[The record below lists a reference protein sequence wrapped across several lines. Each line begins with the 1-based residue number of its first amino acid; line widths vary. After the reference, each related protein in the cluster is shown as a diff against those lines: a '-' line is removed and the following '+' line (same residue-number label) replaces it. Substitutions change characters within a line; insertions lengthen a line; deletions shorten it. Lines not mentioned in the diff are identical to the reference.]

1 MEIETR
7 RLADLKPA
15 DYNPRKKL
23 KPGDPEYEK
32 IARSIEEFGYCDP
45 IIINRDGT
53 IIGGHQRTQ
62 VLLDMGA
69 ETADCVVVDL
79 DPDKEKALNIALN
92 KITGSW
98 DEAKLAD
105 LIGSLDLEGYDL
117 TKTGYSEP
125 ELKSILAQVTVTP
138 DDFGQDFS
146 LPNRQHV
153 LAHTMNVTLHKQQ
166 IALIRGGACAGRKRG
181 PRRNLREHRQ
191 ERKRPQQGGAGMAQ
205 TEHKLVRER
214 RPLTSI
220 HPADYNPR
228 KELKPGDPEF
238 QNIQRSLKEFGYV
251 DPIIINK
258 DGTIIGGHQRASVLK
273 SLGYTEADCIV
284 VDLGKQDEKAL
295 NIALNKIGGQWDMSL
310 LRDALQD
317 LTLSPVDV
325 NATGYSDDELSVILG
340 DVMLEKQHEESP
352 IDRMTFTFSLEQYA
366 DLQQALQ
373 IIGAKYKPDQME
385 TFGNTNKTGNR
396 IYMVVKE
403 WVEQKKSKS
412 G

>member
-1 MEIETR
+1 
-7 RLADLKPA
+7 
-15 DYNPRKKL
+15 
-23 KPGDPEYEK
+23 
-32 IARSIEEFGYCDP
+32 
-45 IIINRDGT
+45 
-53 IIGGHQRTQ
+53 
-62 VLLDMGA
+62 
-69 ETADCVVVDL
+69 
-79 DPDKEKALNIALN
+79 
-92 KITGSW
+92 
-98 DEAKLAD
+98 
-105 LIGSLDLEGYDL
+105 
-117 TKTGYSEP
+117 
-125 ELKSILAQVTVTP
+125 
-138 DDFGQDFS
+138 
-146 LPNRQHV
+146 
-153 LAHTMNVTLHKQQ
+153 
-166 IALIRGGACAGRKRG
+166 
-181 PRRNLREHRQ
+181 
-191 ERKRPQQGGAGMAQ
+191 MAQ

-325 NATGYSDDELSVILG
+325 TGYSDDELSVILG

>member
-1 MEIETR
+1 
-7 RLADLKPA
+7 
-15 DYNPRKKL
+15 
-23 KPGDPEYEK
+23 
-32 IARSIEEFGYCDP
+32 
-45 IIINRDGT
+45 
-53 IIGGHQRTQ
+53 
-62 VLLDMGA
+62 
-69 ETADCVVVDL
+69 
-79 DPDKEKALNIALN
+79 
-92 KITGSW
+92 
-98 DEAKLAD
+98 
-105 LIGSLDLEGYDL
+105 
-117 TKTGYSEP
+117 
-125 ELKSILAQVTVTP
+125 
-138 DDFGQDFS
+138 
-146 LPNRQHV
+146 
-153 LAHTMNVTLHKQQ
+153 
-166 IALIRGGACAGRKRG
+166 
-181 PRRNLREHRQ
+181 
-191 ERKRPQQGGAGMAQ
+191 MAQ

-258 DGTIIGGHQRASVLK
+258 DGTIIGGHQRASALK

-325 NATGYSDDELSVILG
+325 SATGYSDDELSVILG

>member
-23 KPGDPEYEK
+23 KPGDPE
-32 IARSIEEFGYCDP
+32 F
-45 IIINRDGT
+45 
-53 IIGGHQRTQ
+53 
-62 VLLDMGA
+62 
-69 ETADCVVVDL
+69 
-79 DPDKEKALNIALN
+79 
-92 KITGSW
+92 
-98 DEAKLAD
+98 
-105 LIGSLDLEGYDL
+105 
-117 TKTGYSEP
+117 
-125 ELKSILAQVTVTP
+125 
-138 DDFGQDFS
+138 
-146 LPNRQHV
+146 
-153 LAHTMNVTLHKQQ
+153 Q
-166 IALIRGGACAGRKRG
+166 I
-181 PRRNLREHRQ
+181 
-191 ERKRPQQGGAGMAQ
+191 
-205 TEHKLVRER
+205 
-214 RPLTSI
+214 
-220 HPADYNPR
+220 
-228 KELKPGDPEF
+228 
-238 QNIQRSLKEFGYV
+238 IQRSLKEFGYV

-273 SLGYTEADCIV
+273 SLGYTYADCIV

>member
-1 MEIETR
+1 
-7 RLADLKPA
+7 
-15 DYNPRKKL
+15 
-23 KPGDPEYEK
+23 
-32 IARSIEEFGYCDP
+32 
-45 IIINRDGT
+45 
-53 IIGGHQRTQ
+53 
-62 VLLDMGA
+62 
-69 ETADCVVVDL
+69 
-79 DPDKEKALNIALN
+79 
-92 KITGSW
+92 
-98 DEAKLAD
+98 
-105 LIGSLDLEGYDL
+105 
-117 TKTGYSEP
+117 
-125 ELKSILAQVTVTP
+125 
-138 DDFGQDFS
+138 
-146 LPNRQHV
+146 
-153 LAHTMNVTLHKQQ
+153 
-166 IALIRGGACAGRKRG
+166 
-181 PRRNLREHRQ
+181 
-191 ERKRPQQGGAGMAQ
+191 MAQ
-205 TEHKLVRER
+205 AEHKLVRER
-214 RPLTSI
+214 RLLTSI
-220 HPADYNPR
+220 HPAEYNPR

-284 VDLGKQDEKAL
+284 VDLKKQDEKAL

-385 TFGNTNKTGNR
+385 TFGNTNRTGNR

>member
-23 KPGDPEYEK
+23 EPGDPEYEK

-53 IIGGHQRTQ
+53 IIGGHQR
-62 VLLDMGA
+62 
-69 ETADCVVVDL
+69 
-79 DPDKEKALNIALN
+79 
-92 KITGSW
+92 
-98 DEAKLAD
+98 
-105 LIGSLDLEGYDL
+105 
-117 TKTGYSEP
+117 
-125 ELKSILAQVTVTP
+125 
-138 DDFGQDFS
+138 
-146 LPNRQHV
+146 
-153 LAHTMNVTLHKQQ
+153 
-166 IALIRGGACAGRKRG
+166 
-181 PRRNLREHRQ
+181 
-191 ERKRPQQGGAGMAQ
+191 
-205 TEHKLVRER
+205 
-214 RPLTSI
+214 
-220 HPADYNPR
+220 
-228 KELKPGDPEF
+228 
-238 QNIQRSLKEFGYV
+238 
-251 DPIIINK
+251 
-258 DGTIIGGHQRASVLK
+258 ASVLK
-273 SLGYTEADCIV
+273 SLGYTYADCIV

>member
-1 MEIETR
+1 
-7 RLADLKPA
+7 
-15 DYNPRKKL
+15 
-23 KPGDPEYEK
+23 
-32 IARSIEEFGYCDP
+32 
-45 IIINRDGT
+45 
-53 IIGGHQRTQ
+53 
-62 VLLDMGA
+62 
-69 ETADCVVVDL
+69 
-79 DPDKEKALNIALN
+79 
-92 KITGSW
+92 
-98 DEAKLAD
+98 
-105 LIGSLDLEGYDL
+105 
-117 TKTGYSEP
+117 
-125 ELKSILAQVTVTP
+125 
-138 DDFGQDFS
+138 
-146 LPNRQHV
+146 
-153 LAHTMNVTLHKQQ
+153 
-166 IALIRGGACAGRKRG
+166 
-181 PRRNLREHRQ
+181 
-191 ERKRPQQGGAGMAQ
+191 MAQ
-205 TEHKLVRER
+205 AEHKLVRER

-284 VDLGKQDEKAL
+284 VDLSKKDEKAL
-295 NIALNKIGGQWDMSL
+295 NIALNKISGQWDMSL

-352 IDRMTFTFSLEQYA
+352 IDRMAFTFSLEQYA

-403 WVEQKKSKS
+403 WAEQKKSKS

>member
-23 KPGDPEYEK
+23 EPGDPEYEK
-32 IARSIEEFGYCDP
+32 IARSIEEFGYC
-45 IIINRDGT
+45 
-53 IIGGHQRTQ
+53 
-62 VLLDMGA
+62 
-69 ETADCVVVDL
+69 
-79 DPDKEKALNIALN
+79 
-92 KITGSW
+92 
-98 DEAKLAD
+98 
-105 LIGSLDLEGYDL
+105 
-117 TKTGYSEP
+117 
-125 ELKSILAQVTVTP
+125 
-138 DDFGQDFS
+138 
-146 LPNRQHV
+146 
-153 LAHTMNVTLHKQQ
+153 
-166 IALIRGGACAGRKRG
+166 
-181 PRRNLREHRQ
+181 
-191 ERKRPQQGGAGMAQ
+191 
-205 TEHKLVRER
+205 
-214 RPLTSI
+214 
-220 HPADYNPR
+220 
-228 KELKPGDPEF
+228 
-238 QNIQRSLKEFGYV
+238 

-284 VDLGKQDEKAL
+284 VDLSKQNEKAL

-340 DVMLEKQHEESP
+340 DVMLAKQHEESP

-403 WVEQKKSKS
+403 WAEQKKSKS

>member
-1 MEIETR
+1 
-7 RLADLKPA
+7 
-15 DYNPRKKL
+15 
-23 KPGDPEYEK
+23 
-32 IARSIEEFGYCDP
+32 
-45 IIINRDGT
+45 
-53 IIGGHQRTQ
+53 
-62 VLLDMGA
+62 
-69 ETADCVVVDL
+69 
-79 DPDKEKALNIALN
+79 
-92 KITGSW
+92 
-98 DEAKLAD
+98 
-105 LIGSLDLEGYDL
+105 
-117 TKTGYSEP
+117 
-125 ELKSILAQVTVTP
+125 
-138 DDFGQDFS
+138 
-146 LPNRQHV
+146 
-153 LAHTMNVTLHKQQ
+153 
-166 IALIRGGACAGRKRG
+166 
-181 PRRNLREHRQ
+181 
-191 ERKRPQQGGAGMAQ
+191 MAQ
-205 TEHKLVRER
+205 AKHKLVRER
-214 RPLTSI
+214 RLLTSI
-220 HPADYNPR
+220 HPAEYNPR

-238 QNIQRSLKEFGYV
+238 KNIQRSLKEFGYV

-284 VDLGKQDEKAL
+284 VDLKKQDEKAL

-366 DLQQALQ
+366 DLQQAMQ

>member
-1 MEIETR
+1 
-7 RLADLKPA
+7 
-15 DYNPRKKL
+15 
-23 KPGDPEYEK
+23 
-32 IARSIEEFGYCDP
+32 
-45 IIINRDGT
+45 
-53 IIGGHQRTQ
+53 
-62 VLLDMGA
+62 
-69 ETADCVVVDL
+69 
-79 DPDKEKALNIALN
+79 
-92 KITGSW
+92 
-98 DEAKLAD
+98 
-105 LIGSLDLEGYDL
+105 
-117 TKTGYSEP
+117 
-125 ELKSILAQVTVTP
+125 
-138 DDFGQDFS
+138 
-146 LPNRQHV
+146 
-153 LAHTMNVTLHKQQ
+153 
-166 IALIRGGACAGRKRG
+166 
-181 PRRNLREHRQ
+181 
-191 ERKRPQQGGAGMAQ
+191 MAQ
-205 TEHKLVRER
+205 AEHKLVRER
-214 RPLTSI
+214 RLLTSI
-220 HPADYNPR
+220 HPAEYNPR

-238 QNIQRSLKEFGYV
+238 KNIQRSLKEFGYV

-273 SLGYTEADCIV
+273 SLGYTEADCIA
-284 VDLGKQDEKAL
+284 VDLKKQDEKAL

-340 DVMLEKQHEESP
+340 DVMLEKQHKESP

>member
-1 MEIETR
+1 
-7 RLADLKPA
+7 
-15 DYNPRKKL
+15 
-23 KPGDPEYEK
+23 
-32 IARSIEEFGYCDP
+32 
-45 IIINRDGT
+45 
-53 IIGGHQRTQ
+53 
-62 VLLDMGA
+62 
-69 ETADCVVVDL
+69 
-79 DPDKEKALNIALN
+79 
-92 KITGSW
+92 
-98 DEAKLAD
+98 
-105 LIGSLDLEGYDL
+105 
-117 TKTGYSEP
+117 
-125 ELKSILAQVTVTP
+125 
-138 DDFGQDFS
+138 
-146 LPNRQHV
+146 
-153 LAHTMNVTLHKQQ
+153 
-166 IALIRGGACAGRKRG
+166 
-181 PRRNLREHRQ
+181 
-191 ERKRPQQGGAGMAQ
+191 MAQ

-373 IIGAKYKPDQME
+373 IISAKYKPDQME

>member
-1 MEIETR
+1 
-7 RLADLKPA
+7 
-15 DYNPRKKL
+15 
-23 KPGDPEYEK
+23 
-32 IARSIEEFGYCDP
+32 
-45 IIINRDGT
+45 
-53 IIGGHQRTQ
+53 
-62 VLLDMGA
+62 
-69 ETADCVVVDL
+69 
-79 DPDKEKALNIALN
+79 
-92 KITGSW
+92 
-98 DEAKLAD
+98 
-105 LIGSLDLEGYDL
+105 
-117 TKTGYSEP
+117 
-125 ELKSILAQVTVTP
+125 
-138 DDFGQDFS
+138 
-146 LPNRQHV
+146 
-153 LAHTMNVTLHKQQ
+153 
-166 IALIRGGACAGRKRG
+166 
-181 PRRNLREHRQ
+181 
-191 ERKRPQQGGAGMAQ
+191 MAQ

-340 DVMLEKQHEESP
+340 DVMLEKQHDECP
-352 IDRMTFTFSLEQYA
+352 IDRMKFVFSLEQYA

-373 IIGAKYKPDQME
+373 IVGAKYKPDQME
-385 TFGNTNKTGNR
+385 TFGNSNKIGNR
-396 IYMVVKE
+396 LYMVVKE

>member
-1 MEIETR
+1 
-7 RLADLKPA
+7 
-15 DYNPRKKL
+15 
-23 KPGDPEYEK
+23 
-32 IARSIEEFGYCDP
+32 
-45 IIINRDGT
+45 
-53 IIGGHQRTQ
+53 
-62 VLLDMGA
+62 
-69 ETADCVVVDL
+69 
-79 DPDKEKALNIALN
+79 
-92 KITGSW
+92 
-98 DEAKLAD
+98 
-105 LIGSLDLEGYDL
+105 
-117 TKTGYSEP
+117 
-125 ELKSILAQVTVTP
+125 
-138 DDFGQDFS
+138 
-146 LPNRQHV
+146 
-153 LAHTMNVTLHKQQ
+153 
-166 IALIRGGACAGRKRG
+166 
-181 PRRNLREHRQ
+181 
-191 ERKRPQQGGAGMAQ
+191 MAQ
-205 TEHKLVRER
+205 AEHKLIRER

-220 HPADYNPR
+220 HPAEYNPR

-238 QNIQRSLKEFGYV
+238 QNIQHSLKEFGYV

-284 VDLGKQDEKAL
+284 VDLGKQNEKAL

-366 DLQQALQ
+366 DLQQALK

-403 WVEQKKSKS
+403 WAEQKKSRS

>member
-1 MEIETR
+1 
-7 RLADLKPA
+7 
-15 DYNPRKKL
+15 
-23 KPGDPEYEK
+23 
-32 IARSIEEFGYCDP
+32 
-45 IIINRDGT
+45 
-53 IIGGHQRTQ
+53 
-62 VLLDMGA
+62 
-69 ETADCVVVDL
+69 
-79 DPDKEKALNIALN
+79 
-92 KITGSW
+92 
-98 DEAKLAD
+98 
-105 LIGSLDLEGYDL
+105 
-117 TKTGYSEP
+117 
-125 ELKSILAQVTVTP
+125 
-138 DDFGQDFS
+138 
-146 LPNRQHV
+146 
-153 LAHTMNVTLHKQQ
+153 
-166 IALIRGGACAGRKRG
+166 
-181 PRRNLREHRQ
+181 
-191 ERKRPQQGGAGMAQ
+191 MAQ

-284 VDLGKQDEKAL
+284 VDLSKQDEKAL
-295 NIALNKIGGQWDMSL
+295 NVALNKIGGQWDMSL

-366 DLQQALQ
+366 DLQQAMQ
-373 IIGAKYKPDQME
+373 IICAKYKPDQME

>member
-1 MEIETR
+1 
-7 RLADLKPA
+7 
-15 DYNPRKKL
+15 
-23 KPGDPEYEK
+23 
-32 IARSIEEFGYCDP
+32 
-45 IIINRDGT
+45 
-53 IIGGHQRTQ
+53 
-62 VLLDMGA
+62 
-69 ETADCVVVDL
+69 
-79 DPDKEKALNIALN
+79 
-92 KITGSW
+92 
-98 DEAKLAD
+98 
-105 LIGSLDLEGYDL
+105 
-117 TKTGYSEP
+117 
-125 ELKSILAQVTVTP
+125 
-138 DDFGQDFS
+138 
-146 LPNRQHV
+146 
-153 LAHTMNVTLHKQQ
+153 
-166 IALIRGGACAGRKRG
+166 
-181 PRRNLREHRQ
+181 
-191 ERKRPQQGGAGMAQ
+191 MAQ
-205 TEHKLVRER
+205 AEHKLVRER
-214 RPLTSI
+214 RLLTSI
-220 HPADYNPR
+220 HPAEYNPR

-238 QNIQRSLKEFGYV
+238 KNIQRSLKEFGYV

-273 SLGYTEADCIV
+273 FLGYTEADCIV
-284 VDLGKQDEKAL
+284 VDLKKQDEKAL

-352 IDRMTFTFSLEQYA
+352 IGRMTFTFSLEQYA

>member
-1 MEIETR
+1 M
-7 RLADLKPA
+7 
-15 DYNPRKKL
+15 
-23 KPGDPEYEK
+23 
-32 IARSIEEFGYCDP
+32 
-45 IIINRDGT
+45 
-53 IIGGHQRTQ
+53 
-62 VLLDMGA
+62 
-69 ETADCVVVDL
+69 
-79 DPDKEKALNIALN
+79 
-92 KITGSW
+92 
-98 DEAKLAD
+98 AK
-105 LIGSLDLEGYDL
+105 
-117 TKTGYSEP
+117 
-125 ELKSILAQVTVTP
+125 
-138 DDFGQDFS
+138 
-146 LPNRQHV
+146 
-153 LAHTMNVTLHKQQ
+153 
-166 IALIRGGACAGRKRG
+166 
-181 PRRNLREHRQ
+181 
-191 ERKRPQQGGAGMAQ
+191 

-238 QNIQRSLKEFGYV
+238 QNIQRSLKEFGFV

-284 VDLGKQDEKAL
+284 VDLSKQDEKAL
-295 NIALNKIGGQWDMSL
+295 NISLNKIGGQWDMSL

-385 TFGNTNKTGNR
+385 TFGTTNKTGNR

-403 WVEQKKSKS
+403 WAEQKKSRS

>member
-1 MEIETR
+1 
-7 RLADLKPA
+7 
-15 DYNPRKKL
+15 
-23 KPGDPEYEK
+23 
-32 IARSIEEFGYCDP
+32 
-45 IIINRDGT
+45 
-53 IIGGHQRTQ
+53 
-62 VLLDMGA
+62 
-69 ETADCVVVDL
+69 
-79 DPDKEKALNIALN
+79 
-92 KITGSW
+92 
-98 DEAKLAD
+98 
-105 LIGSLDLEGYDL
+105 
-117 TKTGYSEP
+117 
-125 ELKSILAQVTVTP
+125 
-138 DDFGQDFS
+138 
-146 LPNRQHV
+146 
-153 LAHTMNVTLHKQQ
+153 
-166 IALIRGGACAGRKRG
+166 
-181 PRRNLREHRQ
+181 
-191 ERKRPQQGGAGMAQ
+191 MAQ

-284 VDLGKQDEKAL
+284 VDLGKQDEK
-295 NIALNKIGGQWDMSL
+295 ALNKIGGQWDMSL